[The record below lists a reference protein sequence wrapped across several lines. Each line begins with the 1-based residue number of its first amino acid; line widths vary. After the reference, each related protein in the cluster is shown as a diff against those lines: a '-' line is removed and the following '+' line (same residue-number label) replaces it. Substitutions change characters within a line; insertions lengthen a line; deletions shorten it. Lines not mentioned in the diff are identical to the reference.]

1 MPVNAKKACGGGGGV
16 ALLILN
22 FGVVIFTPSPSC
34 PRGNCHRPLLN
45 RKLDGLLSE
54 SGDFGEAENFLSP
67 AGILGYAARG
77 LVIVREKGSLSL
89 HDVPL
94 ALVRSLKSD
103 VL

>member
-1 MPVNAKKACGGGGGV
+1 MPVNAKKACGGV

-22 FGVVIFTPSPSC
+22 FDVVSFTPRPSC
-34 PRGNCHRPLLN
+34 PRGNCHRPLSN
-45 RKLDGLLSE
+45 RKLDGPQSQ
-54 SGDFGEAENFLSP
+54 SGYFGEAEKFLSP

-94 ALVRSLKSD
+94 ALVLSLKSD

>member
-1 MPVNAKKACGGGGGV
+1 VPVNAKKACGGV

-22 FGVVIFTPSPSC
+22 FGVVSFKPRPSC

-45 RKLDGLLSE
+45 RKLDGPQSR
-54 SGDFGEAENFLSP
+54 SGYFGEAEKFLSP

-77 LVIVREKGSLSL
+77 LVIVLEKGSLSL
-89 HDVPL
+89 ST
-94 ALVRSLKSD
+94 LVLSLKSD